1 MIKLFHLTLAAGL
14 LSILA
19 SCTVPPVPDA
29 LRYVPTGQSAL
40 TEWEFSKDGSNW
52 ERVAVPHSYNGIDGQ
67 SATYYRGPATYR
79 TTVQIADPAT
89 SAFLI
94 FEGAAQAATV
104 YVNGKKASVHKGGYT
119 AFVVPMAGLLL
130 QGKNLVEVI
139 CDNTE
144 DLELIPVSSDFNK
157 NGGLHNPVWLYVP
170 GRVYFDPSAY
180 GLYRLHVTQTAVTDA
195 RADATVQ
202 AILCGKA
209 DVTLKVRDRTGKTV
223 YEDVQKQVSGAYH
236 HNFSLARPHLWNGLE
251 DPYLYTVE
259 LTAGSDKAMT
269 EVGFRYYSV
278 DREKG
283 FSLNG
288 HPYALRGVS
297 MHQDMHLKASALSY
311 EEMDADYEVVKELG
325 CNFLRLAHYPHNDYA
340 FRLCDRL
347 GIVVQT
353 EIPWVNICGVRAS
366 EAYFDNI
373 HAQME
378 EMIRNL
384 YNHPSIVFWGMWNE
398 LDSWGNTDR
407 FQGPLDARRVVNE
420 SARLYNYAKTL
431 DSTRFVGLTDDS
443 VFGRDFYTE
452 LKADYY
458 SENRY
463 HGWYYNYGVFS
474 GITED
479 MVRIKETMGPAN
491 ISEYGVGINPF
502 CHTWKEEDIRR
513 YRDDARHMEEYG
525 NLSHEAHAQQIAQMP
540 WLNFTSLW
548 ILFDFPVADR
558 KEGYMDSSDGIA
570 YTENPARLYMN
581 DKGLVTRDRQ
591 TKKDVFYLYKS
602 WWNHQEET
610 VYITGRRLTARPA
623 GEEFTL
629 TVYSNAP
636 SLTLLKDGEPVC
648 TKDNSGEPTGVIWKF
663 QGLTVGPSGTT
674 FTVRSSSGKEDS
686 VHFKSLSPRSGLN
699 LSGFSGTLSVAAG

>member
-1 MIKLFHLTLAAGL
+1 MFRLHHLTLATGL
-14 LSILA
+14 LLLMV
-19 SCTVPPVPDA
+19 SCTTLHGPDA
-29 LRYVPTGQSAL
+29 LRYVPAGQTAL
-40 TEWEFSKDGSNW
+40 TDWEFSKDGSSW
-52 ERVAVPHSYNGIDGQ
+52 EKVQVPHSYNRIDGQ
-67 SATYYRGPATYR
+67 SAAYYRGPATYR
-79 TTVQIADPAT
+79 TTVQIADPT
-89 SAFLI
+89 TPAFLI

-104 YVNGKKASVHKGGYT
+104 YVNGKETSVHKGGYT
-119 AFVVPMAGLLL
+119 AFSVPMAGLLL
-130 QGKNLVEVI
+130 RGKNQVEVV

-144 DLELIPVSSDFNK
+144 DVELIPVSSDFNK

-170 GRVYFDPSAY
+170 GKVYFDPSAY
-180 GLYRLHVTQTAVTDA
+180 GIYRLHVTQNAVSDT

-202 AILCGKA
+202 TFLHGTA
-209 DVTLKVRDRTGKTV
+209 DVTLEVKDAAGKTV
-223 YEDVQKQVSGAYH
+223 YKNVQKDVSGEYRH
-236 HNFSLARPHLWNGLE
+236 SFSLSQPHLWNGLE
-251 DPYLYTVE
+251 DPYLYSVA
-259 LTAGSDKAMT
+259 LTAGKDKALA

-278 DREKG
+278 DRKKG

-288 HPYALRGVS
+288 RPYPLRGVS

-311 EEMDADYEVVKELG
+311 EDIDADYEVVKELG

-407 FQGPLDARRVVNE
+407 FQGPLDARRVVDE

-431 DSTRFVGLTDDS
+431 DPTRYVGLTDDS
-443 VFGRDFYTE
+443 VFGRDYYTE
-452 LKADYY
+452 LQADYY

-463 HGWYYNYGVFS
+463 HGWYYNYGDFS

-479 MVRIKETMGPAN
+479 MIRIKEIMGPAN

-525 NLSHEAHAQQIAQMP
+525 NLSHEAHAQQIACMP

-558 KEGYMDSSDGIA
+558 KEGYMDSNDGIT

-591 TKKDVFYLYKS
+591 TKKDVFYLYKA
-602 WWNHQEET
+602 WWNHSEET

-623 GEEFTL
+623 GEPFTL
-629 TVYSNAP
+629 TVYSNAS
-636 SLTLLKDGEPVC
+636 SLTLFKDGEPVC
-648 TKDNSGEPTGVIWKF
+648 AMQNSGEPTGVIWKF
-663 QGLTVGPSGTT
+663 PGLTVGPSGTT
-674 FTVRSSSGKEDS
+674 YTVRSSTGKEDR
-686 VHFKSLSPRSGLN
+686 VHFLIHEG
-699 LSGFSGTLSVAAG
+699 